1 MNVGRSIKVGLARS
15 GGPDN
20 HKDLAKELGISQLRV
35 SALVG
40 QETTNGKRIKELARI
55 FGVTASQFIE
65 WGE

>member
-1 MNVGRSIKVGLARS
+1 
-15 GGPDN
+15 
-20 HKDLAKELGISQLRV
+20 LAKELGISQLRV